1 MSALLN
7 KLFLSHRRSL
17 LGTVMR
23 IVRDKH
29 AAEELAQETYI
40 RARKAV
46 DAGPVEHLEA
56 FLHQTARNLAI
67 DHIRHRDMRSR
78 FENNGA
84 TDVERNNV
92 AADIPS
98 PESEVI
104 SRERFRLLNEAL
116 SQLPERTQSVWVLS
130 RVHKWSHKQ
139 IADHLGVS
147 PNTVF
152 NDLKKAMG
160 HCHDALTRIDRD

>member
-1 MSALLN
+1 MSAILN
-7 KLFLSHRRSL
+7 KIFVSHRRSL

-29 AAEELAQETYI
+29 LAEDLAQETYI
-40 RARKAV
+40 RARKAM
-46 DAGPVEHLEA
+46 DAGTVEHIEA

-67 DHIRHRDMRSR
+67 DHIRHRDMRNR
-78 FENNGA
+78 FENPNLSEF
-84 TDVERNNV
+84 ERNDV
-92 AADIPS
+92 AADTPS
-98 PESEVI
+98 PEVQVI
-104 SRERFRLLNEAL
+104 QRERLRLLEEAL
-116 SQLPERTQSVWVLS
+116 TKLPERARTTWILS

-152 NDLKKAMG
+152 NDLKKAVG
-160 HCHDALTRIDRD
+160 HCHDAFSRIDRE